1 MSQHNAVSIWCC
13 PRQFRLCCHVSL
25 IDKIMSNRIEIE
37 RDAKKRREHLANFY
51 DVRMLCSKIYIPKD
65 ADPLIPRNHPVTQ
78 AGVTVLPPC
87 QASTFGDSPG
97 AWELQTKSCHEN
109 HCHFPF
115 FFATSWVKKETLT
128 NIVDDRIIF
137 LWGDYGWIN
146 AMHFSRRQ
154 CLHFLL
160 EKTFLSLRGVG
171 FHRQWWSTLR
181 KVGST
186 WPSSLLGVGTS
197 NGFGQPN
204 RQRAGRNFN
213 TLWNGFGSFS

>member
-1 MSQHNAVSIWCC
+1 MFECYVPKSISQKMLIRWSQEIIPWHKQVLQYCLRARHPHLVTLLGLGNF
-13 PRQFRLCCHVSL
+13 RQNLAMRTIVIFR
-25 IDKIMSNRIEIE
+25 
-37 RDAKKRREHLANFY
+37 
-51 DVRMLCSKIYIPKD
+51 
-65 ADPLIPRNHPVTQ
+65 
-78 AGVTVLPPC
+78 
-87 QASTFGDSPG
+87 
-97 AWELQTKSCHEN
+97 
-109 HCHFPF
+109 F